1 MKSNRKIAISDTP
14 KTICGP
20 QGKPPV
26 SWRDKLED
34 LPPEHRILV
43 EGGSL
48 SQRFS
53 KQPLSMTHPAFIG
66 GFYGLLV
73 ATSLLLPFVYEKGW
87 NEDTMRDWAFLGVLL
102 MLISAITGHFSL
114 IVAKIL
120 RRPPISLRRM
130 LVYPLPFLGLII
142 LSVILVTELESEL
155 SDSAAMCLRYIGWML
170 ILVPGPVYVHLSWAP
185 RWRLLCRLE
194 EGLDPFDG
202 DVLSSTKTD
211 VEGLDEDSDME
222 MAIED
227 IEEDPP
233 LLHVSDGEE

>member
-1 MKSNRKIAISDTP
+1 MKSTRKIAIGETP

-87 NEDTMRDWAFLGVLL
+87 HEDTMRDWALLGVLL

-155 SDSAAMCLRYIGWML
+155 SDSAAMWLRYIGWML

-202 DVLSSTKTD
+202 DVPSSTKTD
-211 VEGLDEDSDME
+211 DEGLDEDSDME

>member
-1 MKSNRKIAISDTP
+1 MKSNRKIAISETP

-87 NEDTMRDWAFLGVLL
+87 KEDTMRDWAFLGVLL

-222 MAIED
+222 MASWSKFSK
-227 IEEDPP
+227 
-233 LLHVSDGEE
+233 LRVGGGC